1 MSDKSFP
8 VPSRAERRRAARC
21 KPVNRQ
27 QLMLRSVDVEKLI
40 EEDHPV
46 RAIWELVEGADLES
60 FYEVIEAVEGE
71 AGCSA
76 WDPRVLI
83 SLWIYAY
90 SRAVS
95 SAREISRR
103 CEYDPAYQW
112 LTGLEVIN
120 HHTLSDFRVRHEQA
134 LDELFAQVLGVLS
147 HEGLVTLERVMH
159 DGVKIEAGASDK
171 SFRRQETLERHLDLA
186 RQQVKGMKAKEEE
199 ALCPEV
205 RERVAQARERA
216 VREKKERLESALKEL
231 KQMQA
236 VQSDPEKR
244 KKVRVSTTD
253 PEARIMQQPGG
264 GFAPGYNVQISSD
277 AKADLIVGMGVSQAA
292 NDTGELV
299 PAMERME
306 ANWGEK
312 PQQVVVDG
320 GFINQGTIKAMEAQ
334 GIDLIGPMLDHAS
347 QTVAALEKRGVA
359 PEFFPQAFRYDA
371 ERNGYVCPA
380 GRDLA
385 FESQEKSEGSARYRY
400 RAKLAD
406 CQGCPSK
413 GQCCPQSQRRSL
425 VRTEEPPEV
434 RRHREKMASE
444 SVREIYKQRSQIAE
458 FPHAWIKEKFGLRQF
473 RLRGLIK
480 VRIEALWACLTYN
493 ICQWIRLCWRPK
505 KAMVGALN

>member
-1 MSDKSFP
+1 MSDKSFL

-27 QLMLRSVDVEKLI
+27 QLLLRSVDVEKLV

-46 RAIWELVEGADLES
+46 RAIWELVDRADLES
-60 FYEVIEAVEGE
+60 FYETIEAVEGE

-120 HHTLSDFRVRHEQA
+120 HHTLSDFRVQHGQA
-134 LDELFAQVLGVLS
+134 LDELFVQVLGVLS

-171 SFRRQETLERHLDLA
+171 SFRRQETLERHLESA
-186 RQQVKGMKAKEEE
+186 RQVVEKMKEADSEE
-199 ALCPEV
+199 V
-205 RERVAQARERA
+205 SERVAKARERA
-216 VREKKERLESALKEL
+216 VRERKERLEAALREL
-231 KQMQA
+231 KHMQA
-236 VQSDPEKR
+236 AQSDPEKR
-244 KKVRVSTTD
+244 QKTRVSTTD

-264 GFAPGYNVQISSD
+264 GFAPSYNVQISTD
-277 AKADLIVGMGVSQAA
+277 AKATVIVGLGVSQAA

-299 PAMERME
+299 LAMERIE
-306 ANWGEK
+306 ANWGEV
-312 PQQVVVDG
+312 PQHVVVDG
-320 GFINQGTIKAMEAQ
+320 GFINQGTIRAMEAR
-334 GIDLIGPMLDHAS
+334 GMDLIGPMPDHAS

-371 ERNGYVCPA
+371 ERNVYVCPA

-400 RAKLAD
+400 RAKLGD
-406 CQGCPSK
+406 CQSCSSK
-413 GQCCPQSQRRSL
+413 GKCCPQSQRRSL

-444 SVREIYKQRSQIAE
+444 SAREMYKQRSQIAE
-458 FPHAWIKEKFGLRQF
+458 FPNAWIKEKFGLRQF
-473 RLRGLIK
+473 RLRGLMK

-505 KAMVGALN
+505 EAVRVGN

>member
-1 MSDKSFP
+1 MSDKSCP

-27 QLMLRSVDVEKLI
+27 QLMWRSVDVEKMV
-40 EEDHPV
+40 EEGHPV
-46 RAIWELVEGADLES
+46 RAIWELVDRADLES
-60 FYEVIEAVEGE
+60 FYETIEAVEGE

-95 SAREISRR
+95 SGREIARR

-120 HHTLSDFRVRHEQA
+120 HHTLSDFRVQHERA
-134 LDELFAQVLGVLS
+134 LDGLFVQVLGVLS
-147 HEGLVTLERVMH
+147 HGGLITLERVMQ
-159 DGVKIEAGASDK
+159 DGVKVEAGASDK
-171 SFRRQETLERHLDLA
+171 SFRRQETLERHLELA
-186 RQQVKGMKAKEEE
+186 GQQVKEMKEVGE
-199 ALCPEV
+199 ACSPEV
-205 RERVAQARERA
+205 RERVAKARERA
-216 VREKKERLESALKEL
+216 VRERKERLESALKEL
-231 KQMQA
+231 KRIQEG
-236 VQSDPEKR
+236 QSSSEKR
-244 KKVRVSTTD
+244 EKARVSTTD

-264 GFAPGYNVQISSD
+264 GFAPGYNVQISTD
-277 AKADLIVGMGVSQAA
+277 AKATVIVGVGVSQAA

-299 PAMERME
+299 PALERME
-306 ANWGEK
+306 ANLGEV
-312 PQQVVVDG
+312 PQQVVVDS
-320 GFINQGTIKAMEAQ
+320 GFIHQGTIRAMEAQ
-334 GIDLIGPMLDHAS
+334 GIDLIGPMPDHAS

-359 PEFFPQAFRYDA
+359 PEFFPRAFTYDA
-371 ERNGYVCPA
+371 ERNCYVCPA

-406 CQGCPSK
+406 CQSCPSK
-413 GQCCPQSQRRSL
+413 GQCCPNSQRRSL
-425 VRTEEPPEV
+425 VRSEEPPEV

-444 SVREIYKQRSQIAE
+444 SAREIYKQRSQIAE
-458 FPHAWIKEKFGLRQF
+458 FPNAWIKEKFGLRQF
-473 RLRGLIK
+473 RLRGLMK

-505 KAMVGALN
+505 QAVSVGS

>member
-1 MSDKSFP
+1 MSDKSCP

-27 QLMLRSVDVEKLI
+27 QLMLRSVDVEKLV
-40 EEDHPV
+40 EEGHPV
-46 RAIWELVEGADLES
+46 RAIWELVDRADLES
-60 FYEVIEAVEGE
+60 FYETIEAVEGE

-90 SRAVS
+90 SQAVS

-120 HHTLSDFRVRHEQA
+120 HHTLSDFRVQHERA
-134 LDELFAQVLGVLS
+134 LDELFVQVLGVLS
-147 HEGLVTLERVMH
+147 HEGLITLERVMH
-159 DGVKIEAGASDK
+159 DGVKVEAGASDK
-171 SFRRQETLERHLDLA
+171 SFRRQATLERHLELA
-186 RQQVKGMKAKEEE
+186 GQQVKEMKEMGE
-199 ALCPEV
+199 AGSPEV

-216 VREKKERLESALKEL
+216 VRERKERLESALREL
-231 KQMQA
+231 KRIQEG
-236 VQSDPEKR
+236 QSSSEKR
-244 KKVRVSTTD
+244 EKVRVSTTD

-264 GFAPGYNVQISSD
+264 GFAPGYNVQISTD
-277 AKADLIVGMGVSQAA
+277 AQATVIVGVGVSQAA

-299 PAMERME
+299 PALERIA
-306 ANWGEK
+306 ANLGK
-312 PQQVVVDG
+312 GPQQVVVDS
-320 GFINQGTIKAMEAQ
+320 GFINQGTIRAMEAQ
-334 GIDLIGPMLDHAS
+334 GIDLIGPMPDHAS
-347 QTVAALEKRGVA
+347 QTVAAMEKRGVA
-359 PEFFPQAFRYDA
+359 PEFFPQAFTYDA

-380 GRDLA
+380 GRELA
-385 FESQEKSEGSARYRY
+385 FESQEKGEGSARYRY

-406 CQGCPSK
+406 CQSCPSK
-413 GQCCPQSQRRSL
+413 GQCCPNSQRRSL
-425 VRTEEPPEV
+425 VRSEEPPEV

-444 SVREIYKQRSQIAE
+444 SAREIYKQRSQVAE
-458 FPHAWIKEKFGLRQF
+458 FPNAWIKEKFGLRQF

-505 KAMVGALN
+505 QAVSVGS

>member
-1 MSDKSFP
+1 MSDKSCP

-27 QLMLRSVDVEKLI
+27 QLLLRSVDVEKLV
-40 EEDHPV
+40 EEGHPV
-46 RAIWELVEGADLES
+46 RAIWELVDRSDLES
-60 FYEVIEAVEGE
+60 FYETIEAVEGE

-83 SLWIYAY
+83 SLWLYAY

-95 SAREISRR
+95 SGREISRR

-120 HHTLSDFRVRHEQA
+120 HHTLSDFRVQHGRA
-134 LDELFAQVLGVLS
+134 LDELFVQVLGVLS
-147 HEGLVTLERVMH
+147 HEGLITLERVMQ
-159 DGVKIEAGASDK
+159 DGVKVEAGASDK
-171 SFRRQETLERHLDLA
+171 SFRRQETLERHLEMA
-186 RQQVKGMKAKEEE
+186 RQVVEEMRE
-199 ALCPEV
+199 AGLEEV
-205 RERVAQARERA
+205 SERVAKARERA
-216 VREKKERLESALKEL
+216 VRERKERLESALREL
-231 KQMQA
+231 KHMQA

-244 KKVRVSTTD
+244 QKARVSTTD

-277 AKADLIVGMGVSQAA
+277 AKADLIVGMGVTQAA

-299 PAMERME
+299 PAIERIE
-306 ANWGEK
+306 ANLGEV

-320 GFINQGTIKAMEAQ
+320 GFINQGAILAMEAQ
-334 GIDLIGPMLDHAS
+334 GIDLIGPMPDHAS
-347 QTVAALEKRGVA
+347 QTVAAMEKRGVA
-359 PEFFPQAFRYDA
+359 PEFFPQAFTYDA
-371 ERNGYVCPA
+371 ERNCYVCPA

-385 FESQEKSEGSARYRY
+385 FESQEKGEGSARYRY

-406 CQGCPSK
+406 CQSCPSK
-413 GQCCPQSQRRSL
+413 GKCCPNSQRRSL
-425 VRTEEPPEV
+425 VRSEEPPEV

-444 SVREIYKQRSQIAE
+444 SAREIYKQRSQIAE
-458 FPHAWIKEKFGLRQF
+458 FPNAWIKEKFGLRQF
-473 RLRGLIK
+473 RLRGLMK

-505 KAMVGALN
+505 QAVSVGS

>member
-27 QLMLRSVDVEKLI
+27 QLLLRSVDVEKLV
-40 EEDHPV
+40 EEDHCV
-46 RAIWELVEGADLES
+46 RAIWELVDRADLET
-60 FYEVIEAVEGE
+60 FYETIEAVEGE

-120 HHTLSDFRVRHEQA
+120 HHTLSDFRVQHEEA
-134 LDELFAQVLGVLS
+134 LDELFIQVLGVLS

-171 SFRRQETLERHLDLA
+171 SFRRQGTLERHLESA
-186 RQQVKGMKAKEEE
+186 REVVEKMKEADSEE
-199 ALCPEV
+199 V
-205 RERVAQARERA
+205 SERVVMARERA
-216 VREKKERLESALKEL
+216 VRERKERLEAALREL
-231 KQMQA
+231 KHMQA
-236 VQSDPEKR
+236 AQSDPQKR
-244 KKVRVSTTD
+244 QKARVSTTD

-264 GFAPGYNVQISSD
+264 GFAPSYNVQISTD
-277 AKADLIVGMGVSQAA
+277 AKATVIVGLGVSQAA

-299 PAMERME
+299 PAMERVE
-306 ANWGEK
+306 GNLGEV

-320 GFINQGTIKAMEAQ
+320 GFINQGTIMAMEAQ
-334 GIDLIGPMLDHAS
+334 GMDLMGPMPDHAS

-371 ERNGYVCPA
+371 ERNCYVCPA

-400 RAKLAD
+400 RAKLSE
-406 CQGCPSK
+406 CQSCASK

-444 SVREIYKQRSQIAE
+444 SAQEIYKQRSQIAE
-458 FPHAWIKEKFGLRQF
+458 FPNAWIKEKFGLRKF

-505 KAMVGALN
+505 EAVRVGN

>member
-1 MSDKSFP
+1 
-8 VPSRAERRRAARC
+8 
-21 KPVNRQ
+21 
-27 QLMLRSVDVEKLI
+27 
-40 EEDHPV
+40 
-46 RAIWELVEGADLES
+46 
-60 FYEVIEAVEGE
+60 
-71 AGCSA
+71 
-76 WDPRVLI
+76 
-83 SLWIYAY
+83 
-90 SRAVS
+90 VS

-120 HHTLSDFRVRHEQA
+120 HHTLSDFRVQHEEA
-134 LDELFAQVLGVLS
+134 LDELFIQVLGVLS

-171 SFRRQETLERHLDLA
+171 SFRRQGTLERHLESA
-186 RQQVKGMKAKEEE
+186 REVVEKMKEADSEE
-199 ALCPEV
+199 V
-205 RERVAQARERA
+205 SERVVKARERA
-216 VREKKERLESALKEL
+216 VRERKERLEAALREL
-231 KQMQA
+231 KHMQA
-236 VQSDPEKR
+236 AQSDPQKR
-244 KKVRVSTTD
+244 QKARVSTTD

-264 GFAPGYNVQISSD
+264 GFAPSYNVQISTD
-277 AKADLIVGMGVSQAA
+277 AQATVIVGLGVSQAA

-299 PAMERME
+299 PAMERVE
-306 ANWGEK
+306 GNLGEV

-320 GFINQGTIKAMEAQ
+320 GFINQGTIMAMEAQ
-334 GIDLIGPMLDHAS
+334 GMDLMGPMPDHAS

-371 ERNGYVCPA
+371 ERNCYVCPA

-400 RAKLAD
+400 RAKLSE
-406 CQGCPSK
+406 CQSCASK

-444 SVREIYKQRSQIAE
+444 SAQEIYKQRSQIAE
-458 FPHAWIKEKFGLRQF
+458 FPNAWIKEKFGLRKF

-505 KAMVGALN
+505 EAVRVGN

>member
-1 MSDKSFP
+1 
-8 VPSRAERRRAARC
+8 
-21 KPVNRQ
+21 VNRQ
-27 QLMLRSVDVEKLI
+27 QLLLRSVDVEKLV

-46 RAIWELVEGADLES
+46 RAIWELVDGSDLES
-60 FYEVIEAVEGE
+60 FYETIEAVEGE

-83 SLWIYAY
+83 SLWLYGY

-120 HHTLSDFRVRHEQA
+120 HHTLSDFRVQHGPA
-134 LDELFAQVLGVLS
+134 LDELFVQVLGVLS
-147 HEGLVTLERVMH
+147 HEGLITLERVMH
-159 DGVKIEAGASDK
+159 DGVKVEACASDK
-171 SFRRQETLERHLDLA
+171 SFRRQETLERHMDWA
-186 RQQVKGMKAKEEE
+186 RQQVKEMKEREEE
-199 ALCPEV
+199 AGGLEI
-205 RERVAQARERA
+205 RERVAKARERA
-216 VREKKERLESALKEL
+216 VRERGERLEWALRELKEV
-231 KQMQA
+231 QA
-236 VQSDPEKR
+236 GKPDPQKR
-244 KKVRVSTTD
+244 QKARASTTD

-277 AKADLIVGMGVSQAA
+277 AKADVIIGMGVTQAA

-299 PAMERME
+299 PAVERVE
-306 ANWGEK
+306 TNLGEV

-320 GFINQGTIKAMEAQ
+320 GFINQATIVAMEGQ
-334 GIDLIGPMLDHAS
+334 GIDLIGPMPDHAS

-371 ERNGYVCPA
+371 EGNGYVCPA
-380 GRDLA
+380 GRELV

-400 RAKLAD
+400 RAKLGD
-406 CQGCPSK
+406 CQSCPSK
-413 GQCCPQSQRRSL
+413 GKCCPESQRRSL
-425 VRTEEPPEV
+425 VRSEEPPEV

-444 SVREIYKQRSQIAE
+444 SAREIYKQRSQIAE
-458 FPHAWIKEKFGLRQF
+458 FPHAWIKEKFGLRKF
-473 RLRGLIK
+473 RVRGLVK

-493 ICQWIRLCWRPK
+493 ICQWIRLCWRPQQ
-505 KAMVGALN
+505 AVRVGN

>member
-27 QLMLRSVDVEKLI
+27 QLMLRSVDMEKLV
-40 EEDHPV
+40 EEDHSV
-46 RAIWELVEGADLES
+46 RAIWELVDRADLES
-60 FYEVIEAVEGE
+60 FYETIEAVEGE
-71 AGCSA
+71 AGCPA

-120 HHTLSDFRVRHEQA
+120 HHTLSDFRVQHEEA
-134 LDELFAQVLGVLS
+134 LDELFVQVLGVLS
-147 HEGLVTLERVMH
+147 HEGLVPLERVMH
-159 DGVKIEAGASDK
+159 DGVKVEAGASDK
-171 SFRRQETLERHLDLA
+171 SFRRQGTLERHLETA
-186 RQQVKGMKAKEEE
+186 RQVVEEMKEAGSEE
-199 ALCPEV
+199 V
-205 RERVAQARERA
+205 SERVAKARERA
-216 VREKKERLESALKEL
+216 VRERKERLESALREL
-231 KQMQA
+231 KHMQA

-244 KKVRVSTTD
+244 EKARASTTD

-264 GFAPGYNVQISSD
+264 GFAPSYNVQISTD
-277 AKADLIVGMGVSQAA
+277 AKAKVIVGLGVSQAA

-299 PAMERME
+299 PALERIE
-306 ANWGEK
+306 ANLGEV

-320 GFINQGTIKAMEAQ
+320 GFMNQGTIMAMEGQ
-334 GIDLIGPMLDHAS
+334 GIDLIGPMPDHAS

-371 ERNGYVCPA
+371 ERNCYLCPA

-406 CQGCPSK
+406 CQSCPSR

-425 VRTEEPPEV
+425 VRTEEPAEV
-434 RRHREKMASE
+434 KAHRQKMETEWA
-444 SVREIYKQRSQIAE
+444 RTIYKQRSGVAE
-458 FPHAWIKEKFGLRQF
+458 FPNAWIKEKFGLRQF

-493 ICQWIRLCWRPK
+493 ICQWVRLCWRPK
-505 KAMVGALN
+505 QAVRVGN

>member
-1 MSDKSFP
+1 
-8 VPSRAERRRAARC
+8 
-21 KPVNRQ
+21 VNRE
-27 QLMLRSVDVEKLI
+27 QLLLRSVDVEKLV
-40 EEDHPV
+40 EEDHAV
-46 RAIWELVEGADLES
+46 RAIWELVDRSDLES
-60 FYEVIEAVEGE
+60 FYETIEVVEGG

-83 SLWIYAY
+83 SLWLYAY

-120 HHTLSDFRVRHEQA
+120 HHTLSDFRVQHGRA
-134 LDELFAQVLGVLS
+134 LDELFVQVLGVLS
-147 HEGLVTLERVMH
+147 HEGLITLERVMH
-159 DGVKIEAGASDK
+159 DGVKVEAWASDK
-171 SFRRQETLERHLDLA
+171 SFRRQETLERHLELA
-186 RQQVKGMKAKEEE
+186 RQQVKEMKEKEEE
-199 ALCPEV
+199 ACSPQV
-205 RERVAQARERA
+205 REQVAKARERA
-216 VREKKERLESALKEL
+216 VREKKERLASALREL
-231 KQMQA
+231 KHIQE
-236 VQSDPEKR
+236 VQGDPERRQKA
-244 KKVRVSTTD
+244 RVSPTD

-264 GFAPGYNVQISSD
+264 GFAPSYNVQISSD
-277 AKADLIVGMGVSQAA
+277 AKADLIVGIGVTQAA

-306 ANWGEK
+306 ANLGEV
-312 PQQVVVDG
+312 PQQVVVDA
-320 GFINQGTIKAMEAQ
+320 GFINQGTIRAMEAR
-334 GIDLIGPMLDHAS
+334 GIDLIGPMPDHAS

-371 ERNGYVCPA
+371 ERNCYVCPA

-385 FESQEKSEGSARYRY
+385 FESQEKGEGSTRYRY

-406 CQGCPSK
+406 CQSCPWK
-413 GQCCPQSQRRSL
+413 GQCCPQSRRRSL

-444 SVREIYKQRSQIAE
+444 SAREIYKQRSQVAE
-458 FPHAWIKEKFGLRQF
+458 FPNAWIKEKFGLRKF
-473 RLRGLIK
+473 RLRGLMK

-505 KAMVGALN
+505 QAVSVGN

>member
-1 MSDKSFP
+1 MSDKSCP
-8 VPSRAERRRAARC
+8 VPPRAERRRAARC

-27 QLMLRSVDVEKLI
+27 QLLLRSVDVEKLV

-46 RAIWELVEGADLES
+46 RAIWELVDGSDLES
-60 FYEVIEAVEGE
+60 FYETIEAVEGE

-83 SLWIYAY
+83 SLWLYGY

-120 HHTLSDFRVRHEQA
+120 HHTLSDFRVQHGPA
-134 LDELFAQVLGVLS
+134 LDELFVQVLGVLS
-147 HEGLVTLERVMH
+147 HEGLITLERVMH
-159 DGVKIEAGASDK
+159 DGVKVEACASDK
-171 SFRRQETLERHLDLA
+171 SFRRQETLERHMDLA
-186 RQQVKGMKAKEEE
+186 RQQVKEMKAREEE
-199 ALCPEV
+199 AGGQEI
-205 RERVAQARERA
+205 RERVAKARERA
-216 VREKKERLESALKEL
+216 VRERRERLEMALRELKEV
-231 KQMQA
+231 QA
-236 VQSDPEKR
+236 GKSDPQKR
-244 KKVRVSTTD
+244 QKARASTTD
-253 PEARIMQQPGG
+253 PEARIMQQRGG

-277 AKADLIVGMGVSQAA
+277 AKADVIVGMGVTQAA

-299 PAMERME
+299 PAVERLE
-306 ANWGEK
+306 TNLGER

-320 GFINQGTIKAMEAQ
+320 GFINQATIVAMEGQ
-334 GIDLIGPMLDHAS
+334 GIDLIGPMPDHAS

-380 GRDLA
+380 GRELV

-406 CQGCPSK
+406 CQSCPSK
-413 GQCCPQSQRRSL
+413 EKCCPESQRRSL
-425 VRTEEPPEV
+425 VRSEEPPEV

-444 SVREIYKQRSQIAE
+444 SAREIYKQRSQIAE
-458 FPHAWIKEKFGLRQF
+458 FPHAWIKEKFGLRKF
-473 RLRGLIK
+473 RVRGLVK

-493 ICQWIRLCWRPK
+493 ICQWIRLCWRLQQ
-505 KAMVGALN
+505 AVRVGN

>member
-1 MSDKSFP
+1 
-8 VPSRAERRRAARC
+8 
-21 KPVNRQ
+21 VNRQ
-27 QLMLRSVDVEKLI
+27 QLLLRSVDVEELV
-40 EEDHPV
+40 EDDHPV
-46 RAIWELVEGADLES
+46 RAIWGLVEGMDLEP
-60 FYEVIEAVEGE
+60 FYETIEAVEGE
-71 AGCSA
+71 AGCAA

-83 SLWIYAY
+83 SLWLYAY

-103 CEYDPAYQW
+103 CGYDPAYQW

-120 HHTLSDFRVRHEQA
+120 HHTLSDFRVQHEQA
-134 LDELFAQVLGVLS
+134 LDELFVQVLGVLS
-147 HEGLVTLERVMH
+147 HEGLITLKRVMH
-159 DGVKIEAGASDK
+159 DGVKVEAGASDK
-171 SFRRQETLERHLDLA
+171 SFRRQETLERHLESA
-186 RQQVKGMKAKEEE
+186 RQVVEEMKEAGSEE
-199 ALCPEV
+199 V
-205 RERVAQARERA
+205 SERVAKARERA
-216 VREKKERLESALKEL
+216 VRERKERLESALREL
-231 KQMQA
+231 KHMQA

-244 KKVRVSTTD
+244 QKARVSTTD

-264 GFAPGYNVQISSD
+264 GFAPSYNVQISSD
-277 AKADLIVGMGVSQAA
+277 AQADLIVGIGVSQAA
-292 NDTGELV
+292 NDTAELPPAIERVKANLGEV
-299 PAMERME
+299 
-306 ANWGEK
+306 

-320 GFINQGTIKAMEAQ
+320 GFINQGTIMAMEAQ
-334 GIDLIGPMLDHAS
+334 GIDLIGPMPDHAS

-444 SVREIYKQRSQIAE
+444 SAREIYKQRSQIAE
-458 FPHAWIKEKFGLRQF
+458 FPNAWIKEKFGLRQF

-493 ICQWIRLCWRPK
+493 ICQWIRLCWKPK